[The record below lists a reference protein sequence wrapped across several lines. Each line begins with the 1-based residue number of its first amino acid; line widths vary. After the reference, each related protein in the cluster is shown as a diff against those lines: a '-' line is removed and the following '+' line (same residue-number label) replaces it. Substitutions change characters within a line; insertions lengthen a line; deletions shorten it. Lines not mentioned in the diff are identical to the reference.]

1 MAENNIIF
9 ALVGLFVAVAIM
21 IGISTMI
28 LGSTVT
34 DCEGLPGYDVNG
46 SSDWALACEENNG
59 QIQNA
64 FSLLTIILVVVAAIT
79 ILVIIR
85 FLG

>member
-1 MAENNIIF
+1 MADNIIF
-9 ALVGLFVAVAIM
+9 ALVGLFIAVAIL

-28 LGSTVT
+28 LGSTVS

-46 SSDWALACEENNG
+46 SSGWALSCEDTN
-59 QIQNA
+59 QQTQNA

-85 FLG
+85 LLG